1 MQGFD
6 DPRLIARFSFIMF
19 QSFGNRFGMSGSR
32 RKYAAP
38 LCGRKWFVWSYWISS
53 YDVSFLSCVTINR
66 ISIRKLSTSSSN
78 FSPVATNIL
87 NEKNLSP
94 VHLATEL
101 NKVKALQVMGKHRDV
116 IDIQQGGEHG
126 RTALHL
132 AAIYD
137 HEDCARILV
146 S

>member
-1 MQGFD
+1 MKFGLAF
-6 DPRLIARFSFIMF
+6 LIVICECLWSNSI
-19 QSFGNRFGMSGSR
+19 
-32 RKYAAP
+32 
-38 LCGRKWFVWSYWISS
+38 FVFHSVSS
-53 YDVSFLSCVTINR
+53 VE
-66 ISIRKLSTSSSN
+66 
-78 FSPVATNIL
+78 TNIL

-94 VHLATEL
+94 VHLATTL
-101 NKVKALQVMGKHRDV
+101 NNVKALQIMGKYKNI

-146 S
+146 RTATLIN

>member
-1 MQGFD
+1 MQ
-6 DPRLIARFSFIMF
+6 A
-19 QSFGNRFGMSGSR
+19 
-32 RKYAAP
+32 
-38 LCGRKWFVWSYWISS
+38 
-53 YDVSFLSCVTINR
+53 
-66 ISIRKLSTSSSN
+66 
-78 FSPVATNIL
+78 NIL

-101 NKVKALQVMGKHRDV
+101 NKVNVLLLMGKYRDV

-137 HEDCARILV
+137 HEECARILV
-146 S
+146 RQEKTFC